1 MGKIYANLHMYAY
14 IKKPM
19 QNCTALF
26 LFLYEEQSQ
35 PRASH
40 ALTRAYSGLQM
51 RALFLSEK
59 ANRTLACYLL
69 SRQEGTLSHRLDS
82 VRLH

>member
-1 MGKIYANLHMYAY
+1 MGKVYANLHMYAY

-19 QNCTALF
+19 QNCRALF
-26 LFLYEEQSQ
+26 SLFEEQLQ